1 MRDARDTVTC
11 HDVEELLPLVAD
23 HVLDCDDDPALFEH
37 LARCPDCQRSLGLH
51 DLTTLALAS
60 ERTPVAGEQD
70 GSELIR
76 LPWPLAAAG
85 GAVLAAAGVLLA
97 WTLSA
102 PPAGNTPTESP
113 LPDTQV
119 VEVRTDAD
127 GNEIIVLMRDGE
139 LIEVRSID
147 RDAASDGPHDDAPV
161 PVGLRR

>member
-1 MRDARDTVTC
+1 MRDACDTITC

-23 HVLDCDDDPALFEH
+23 HVLDSDDDPALFDH

-60 ERTPVAGEQD
+60 EQTPVAGEQD
-70 GSELIR
+70 GSELIH
-76 LPWPLAAAG
+76 LPWHLATAG
-85 GAVLAAAGVLLA
+85 GVILAAAGVLLA

-102 PPAGNTPTESP
+102 TPAGDPASQQP
-113 LPDTQV
+113 PPGTQV

-147 RDAASDGPHDDAPV
+147 RDAASDAPADDTPV